1 MTTVMTTVR
10 ESRRLACPVG
20 RAGLHFRAPR
30 LRSLWARL
38 RSREMALALL
48 AVVLLATAAGT
59 LVPQSALMASIEY
72 DAWKVANPQG
82 SALAEAIGLTHVY
95 QSWWFLSLLG
105 LLFLSLLACTLS
117 RIRQVWKLD
126 RIRHQQGREIPYWVR
141 MPQNHTAVPA
151 LNTEAAF
158 AAAAAALADA
168 GYHVRQ
174 DATSGH
180 LVAEKG
186 RFGVWGSTVLHVGI
200 MIILLGGVYSGA
212 GKMAGYFELAEGQA
226 FTDRHDAYLQIDEG
240 PLFGERHPEFQ
251 VRLERLEAE
260 HWENGQLRGITSYV
274 TLRSPQGDVHPATL
288 GIDRPLSYQGVTIYQ
303 ANRYG
308 FAALLT
314 LKDAQGKIVTS
325 GYVNFPTP
333 KEPAGPA
340 FNSFAVPMTSLRA
353 EADLHLASAGTLVS
367 AEVWRQEQPEQP
379 WLYLFLRDAD
389 GGIVF
394 QGTLGQGETV
404 PAGAYS
410 LSFSSLAHWAGFPL
424 VRDPGIPI
432 IYAGFALCALG
443 AALIYLLVPK
453 RAWVWL
459 VTGGAGQSLLC
470 IGGRADR
477 FQPAFTEEIQ
487 ELAAQIG
494 EVYGRP

>member
-1 MTTVMTTVR
+1 MSTVMTSVEENR
-10 ESRRLACPVG
+10 
-20 RAGLHFRAPR
+20 RAGIRFPASR
-30 LRSLWARL
+30 LRSLWTRL

-48 AVVLLATAAGT
+48 AVVILAAIAGT
-59 LVPQSALMASIEY
+59 LVPQSALTASAAY
-72 DAWKVANPQG
+72 DAWQAANPLG
-82 SALAEAIGLTHVY
+82 AALAEAIGLTHVY

-126 RIRHQQGREIPYWVR
+126 RIRHHEGREVPYWVC
-141 MPQNHTAVPA
+141 MPQNHVPVPGMSAEVA
-151 LNTEAAF
+151 L

-168 GYHVRQ
+168 GYQVRR
-174 DATSGH
+174 DATRGH

-186 RFGVWGSTVLHVGI
+186 RLGVWGSTVLHVGI
-200 MIILLGGVYSGA
+200 MIILLGGVCSGA

-251 VRLERLEAE
+251 VRLERVEAD
-260 HWENGQLRGITSYV
+260 HWENGQLRGITSFV
-274 TLRSPQGDVHPATL
+274 TLRSPQGDVQPATL
-288 GIDRPLSYQGVTIYQ
+288 GIDHPLSYQGATIYQ

-314 LKDAQGKIVTS
+314 LRDAQGKTVTS

-333 KEPAGPA
+333 KEPSGPA
-340 FNSFAVPMTSLRA
+340 FNRFAVPMTSLQA

-367 AEVWRQEQPEQP
+367 AEVWRQAQPEQP
-379 WLYLFLRDAD
+379 WLYLFLRDAS
-389 GGIVF
+389 GATVY
-394 QGTLGQGETV
+394 QGTLGQGEAV

-410 LSFSSLAHWAGFPL
+410 LSFSGLAHWAGFPL

-443 AALIYLLVPK
+443 AALVYLLVPK

-459 VTGGAGQSLLC
+459 VTSNAGQSLLC

-494 EVYGRP
+494 EVHGRP

>member
-1 MTTVMTTVR
+1 MTGVGV
-10 ESRRLACPVG
+10 SR
-20 RAGLHFRAPR
+20 RAGLHFPAPR
-30 LRSLWARL
+30 LRSLWTRL

-48 AVVLLATAAGT
+48 AVVMLATIAGT
-59 LVPQSALMASIEY
+59 LVPQSALTAAAEY
-72 DAWKVANPQG
+72 DAWKAANPLG
-82 SALAEAIGLTHVY
+82 SALAETIGLTHVY

-117 RIRQVWKLD
+117 RIRQIRKLD
-126 RIRHQQGREIPYWVR
+126 RIRHQEGREIPYWVR
-141 MPQNHTAVPA
+141 MPQNHVAVPSMSA
-151 LNTEAAF
+151 EAAF
-158 AAAAAALADA
+158 AAAAAALGDA
-168 GYHVRQ
+168 GYHVRR
-174 DATSGH
+174 DAARGH

-251 VRLERLEAE
+251 VRLERVEAE
-260 HWENGQLRGITSYV
+260 HWENGQLKGITSFV
-274 TLRSPQGDVHPATL
+274 TLRSPQGDVQPATL
-288 GIDRPLSYQGVTIYQ
+288 GIDRPLSYQGATIYQ

-314 LKDAQGKIVTS
+314 LKDAQGKTVTS

-333 KEPAGPA
+333 KESAGPA
-340 FNSFAVPMTSLRA
+340 FNSFAVPMTALRA
-353 EADLHLASAGTLVS
+353 EADLHLASPGALVS
-367 AEVWRQEQPEQP
+367 AEVWRQDQPEQP

-389 GGIVF
+389 GDIVF
-394 QGTLGQGETV
+394 QGKLGQGEAV

-410 LSFSSLAHWAGFPL
+410 LSLSGLARWAGFPV

-432 IYAGFALCALG
+432 IYAGFALCTLG

-453 RAWVWL
+453 RAWVWQMASG
-459 VTGGAGQSLLC
+459 VGSPLLC

-494 EVYGRP
+494 EVDGRP